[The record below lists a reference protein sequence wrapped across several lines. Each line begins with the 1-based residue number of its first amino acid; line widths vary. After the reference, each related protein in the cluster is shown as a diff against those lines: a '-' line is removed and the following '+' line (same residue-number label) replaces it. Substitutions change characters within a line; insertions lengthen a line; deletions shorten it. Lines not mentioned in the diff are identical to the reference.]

1 MEVLDTVRLCRDLER
16 LRIQVL
22 GLNAELTQ
30 VVLLPTHEEIS
41 AELSVFEG
49 RLRNC
54 LEELLFLKDDFFQD
68 RFQSID
74 SVASGKGAVLSED
87 DSNHLT
93 GLPPEPSQ
101 VIEYEDLWRE
111 FLGLYASCL
120 GMAAKISERTG
131 DEDCAIQLYDRIVL
145 LCCSFGAYTNLDNRG
160 RADGRDIA
168 ISRYRVRKAYLLF
181 SQFHWKEAKE
191 LVTEAIRDFFSA
203 SVDPADRDFETALHI
218 QRAMAPKAV
227 V

>member
-16 LRIQVL
+16 LRVQVL

-68 RFQSID
+68 RFQ
-74 SVASGKGAVLSED
+74 AVLSED

-160 RADGRDIA
+160 RADGRDTA

-227 V
+227 F